1 MEITIGNTRIE
12 ILQGDITRQGT
23 QAIVNAANSSLLGG
37 GGVDGAIHRAGG
49 PEILEHCKKIRNER
63 GTLPPGNAVITT
75 AGNMISE
82 YVIHTVGPIWR
93 GGKNKEP
100 EVLRNCYQNVLS
112 LAQKESIK
120 SVSFPSIST
129 GIYGYPIE
137 KASKIALATVIE
149 YIEKHGFFEEIRF
162 VLFSD
167 YDLKVYLDTLKKLTL

>member
-1 MEITIGNTRIE
+1 VETRIKNTSLK
-12 ILQGDITRQGT
+12 ILQGDITMQNT

-49 PEILEHCKKIRNER
+49 PEILEHCKRIRNER
-63 GTLPPGNAVITT
+63 GTLPPGNAVITP

-100 EVLRNCYQNVLS
+100 EVLRNCYQIVLS
-112 LAQKESIK
+112 LAQNEFIK

-149 YIEKHGFFEEIRF
+149 YIEIHGFFEEIRF
-162 VLFSD
+162 VLFSK
-167 YDLKVYLDTLKKLTL
+167 YDFEVYQANLKKLTL